1 MVCITFRRQR
11 SRGETV
17 TNPFDDADAEY
28 LVLVNE
34 ENQHSLWPAFA
45 DVPSGWAVVHDR
57 DTRRACVAYIDAHW
71 TDLRPPATVVGS
83 EHDSSLG

>member
-1 MVCITFRRQR
+1 M
-11 SRGETV
+11 

-45 DVPSGWAVVHDR
+45 DVPAGWAVVHGR

-71 TDLRPPATVVGS
+71 TDLRPPAAMVAP

>member
-1 MVCITFRRQR
+1 M
-11 SRGETV
+11 
-17 TNPFDDADAEY
+17 TNPFDDTDAEY

-45 DVPSGWAVVHDR
+45 DVPAGWAIVHGG
-57 DTRRACVAYIDAHW
+57 DTRRACVDYIDAHW
-71 TDLRPPATVVGS
+71 TELRPRDAFLAP